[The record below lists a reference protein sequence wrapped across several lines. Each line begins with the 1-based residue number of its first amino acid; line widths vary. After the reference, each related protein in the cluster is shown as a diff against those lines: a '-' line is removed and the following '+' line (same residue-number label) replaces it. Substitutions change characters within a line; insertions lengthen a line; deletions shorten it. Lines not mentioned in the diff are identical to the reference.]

1 MALEKFKAPTLPVPP
16 REYDQNYMNQLV
28 RVLGN
33 YFNLLDSQSP
43 LSINNV
49 TLTAVPQSDDYPP
62 VDLRAGT
69 GFQLSGEDVFRVK
82 VEGLTPQPIP
92 TNADIAAQVAAGVA
106 TAEAYADA
114 NFVPLAGGTMTGD
127 LTLPTL
133 NSTTTNATTVNATT
147 VNTSNLTGTVSVPSG
162 SSVRGL
168 NAGSVYA
175 PGTVIQ
181 VQRKAWTNSTA
192 LSNGVWTPI
201 TYSYLTVTP
210 LYATSKMLCVV
221 QFQGYGSQPA
231 TGIGFSTRICMD
243 GVPDY
248 TPLQF
253 HESYN
258 GSTAIYAVT
267 EKSAYF
273 SITDTTAKVFSV
285 QAGLYNASAGE
296 NNQGGNFQSVITV
309 YEIAQ

>member
-1 MALEKFKAPTLPVPP
+1 MALDKFKAPTLPVPP

-28 RVLGN
+28 RALAN

-49 TLTAVPQSDDYPP
+49 TLTAVPQSNDFPP
-62 VDLRAGT
+62 VDLRVGT

-82 VEGLTPQPIP
+82 VDGVTPQPIP

-114 NFVPLAGGTMTGD
+114 KFVPLAGGTMTGD

-133 NSTTTNATTVNATT
+133 NSTTTNATT

-168 NAGSVYA
+168 NAGSVRA
-175 PGTVIQ
+175 PGTILQ
-181 VQRKAWTNSTA
+181 VQYKTWGTPQS
-192 LSNGVWTPI
+192 LSNSVWTQI
-201 TYSYLTVTP
+201 TASTLTVTP
-210 LYATSKMLCVV
+210 LYANSLMLVVGDFHGHVTSAGGCG
-221 QFQGYGSQPA
+221 FGY
-231 TGIGFSTRICMD
+231 RLLMD
-243 GVPDY
+243 GVAQA
-248 TPLQF
+248 TPSFYECYAGTTNL
-253 HESYN
+253 YAR
-258 GSTAIYAVT
+258 STKNQIFT
-267 EKSAYF
+267 ISN
-273 SITDTTAKVFSV
+273 TTPKVFSFD
-285 QAGLYNASAGE
+285 AGLYNASSGE
-296 NNQGGNFQSVITV
+296 NNYNSEFQSSITV